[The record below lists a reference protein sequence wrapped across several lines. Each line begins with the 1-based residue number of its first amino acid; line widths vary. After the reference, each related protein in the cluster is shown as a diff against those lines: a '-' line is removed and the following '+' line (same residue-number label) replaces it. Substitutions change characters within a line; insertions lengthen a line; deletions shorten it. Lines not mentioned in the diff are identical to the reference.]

1 MFDNSAQISVMLLLS
16 GDMSFMSSILSHS
29 INHLWVDVLVK
40 IMIVPSRIL
49 IRGETYPIACFM
61 IVYKYI
67 S

>member
-49 IRGETYPIACFM
+49 IRAET
-61 IVYKYI
+61 
-67 S
+67 